1 MQLVVARIGRAH
13 GIKGEVTVEV
23 RTDEPELRLG
33 PGAVLATDPAS
44 AGPLTIETGRVHS
57 GRLLLRFEGVR
68 DRTGAEA
75 LRNTLLIAEV
85 DPEELPEDPD
95 EYYDHQLIDLDVV
108 TADGTEVGRITEI
121 SHLPSQDLF
130 IVERPDGSEVM
141 IPFVEEIVTEIDLE
155 EQRAVIDPPP
165 GLIDDSEAEIA
176 SRDATSEDDDA
187 DAARRRHD
195 LPRVPGTAERLA
207 RRQGTRARAARRPR
221 ARPARLDVRPAQHRR
236 RHPVRRRPRHGHE
249 DRALGRRAGRR
260 PRRRLRGRARTAP
273 SSSSPRPAAA
283 PSPRNSPS
291 SSPSGPG

>member
-1 MQLVVARIGRAH
+1 MQLVVGRVGRAH
-13 GIKGEVTVEV
+13 GIKGDVTVEV

-44 AGPLTIETGRVHS
+44 AGPLTIESGRVHS

-75 LRNTLLIAEV
+75 LRNVLLIAEI

-95 EYYDHQLIDLDVV
+95 EFYDHQLMDLDVV
-108 TADGTEVGRITEI
+108 LADGTEIGRITEI

-165 GLIDDSEAEIA
+165 GLIDDRAEVAGGRSESGGHDE
-176 SRDATSEDDDA
+176 SGGQGESVGDD
-187 DAARRRHD
+187 H
-195 LPRVPGTAERLA
+195 
-207 RRQGTRARAARRPR
+207 
-221 ARPARLDVRPAQHRR
+221 
-236 RHPVRRRPRHGHE
+236 
-249 DRALGRRAGRR
+249 
-260 PRRRLRGRARTAP
+260 
-273 SSSSPRPAAA
+273 
-283 PSPRNSPS
+283 
-291 SSPSGPG
+291 